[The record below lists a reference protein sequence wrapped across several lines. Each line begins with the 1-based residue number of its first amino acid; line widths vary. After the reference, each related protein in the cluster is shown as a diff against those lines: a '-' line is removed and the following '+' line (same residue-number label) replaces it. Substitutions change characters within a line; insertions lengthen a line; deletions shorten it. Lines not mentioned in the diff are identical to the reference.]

1 MSDKKAGDSSEA
13 INIAKQIK
21 EEMKDF
27 YTKEH
32 SSTID
37 LSKSIKNRGFSF
49 LDSNCEEGETIVEIA
64 EAQEIVDIYLENL
77 KDLLPPKIFEHCR
90 KFLTKWKAI
99 RLNKFTKK

>member
-1 MSDKKAGDSSEA
+1 MSDQKAGDSSEA
-13 INIAKQIK
+13 ISIAKKIK

-64 EAQEIVDIYLENL
+64 EAQEIVDIYL
-77 KDLLPPKIFEHCR
+77 
-90 KFLTKWKAI
+90 
-99 RLNKFTKK
+99 